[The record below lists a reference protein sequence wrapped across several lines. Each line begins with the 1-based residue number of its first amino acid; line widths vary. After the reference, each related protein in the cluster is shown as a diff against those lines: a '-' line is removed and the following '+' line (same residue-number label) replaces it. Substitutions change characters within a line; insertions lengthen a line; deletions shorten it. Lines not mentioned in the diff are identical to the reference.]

1 MHLPKRN
8 RWAPGLILGV
18 LLVSAC
24 VPGQPAAVDRPQAR
38 VLHITMQDYRFV
50 PDRLVLRRGQPY
62 RLIFAN
68 RAKSEWHEFT
78 ARKFLRSAALGNP
91 NVLDSSHSELAVP
104 PGAVRELDLVPR
116 KAGRYRFYCSDH
128 DWAGMDGRIT
138 VE

>member
-1 MHLPKRN
+1 MVVASARLPGR
-8 RWAPGLILGV
+8 
-18 LLVSAC
+18 
-24 VPGQPAAVDRPQAR
+24 PAAVDWPHAR
-38 VLHITMQDYRFV
+38 MLHIAMRDYRFV

-78 ARKFLRSAALGNP
+78 APEFLRSAALGNP
-91 NVLDSSHSELAVP
+91 NVLDSSHSELAVA

-116 KAGRYRFYCSDH
+116 KAGRYGFYCSDH